1 MKLDGKEIWWDF
13 EIRSKQSLFDL
24 KLQEV
29 WRYRDLMQMFVIRD
43 FKAFYKQTV
52 LGPVW
57 FFIQPLFTM
66 AMYIFVF
73 GNLAGLSTDG
83 VPQPLFYLAGIIC
96 WTYFSDCLLKTANVF
111 RTEMA
116 ILGKAYFPRVIMPMS
131 VVVSNLI
138 RFGVQLLLFLLALVY
153 FLLSGY
159 SFSISS
165 YLLLFPILIGCLA
178 LQGLGLGMIISAL
191 TTKYRDLSL
200 LVTFG
205 VQLLMYATTVVY
217 PLSSLDGVTRSI
229 IAFNPITPVIEG
241 VRKGFF
247 DQGIFDLFS
256 LGYLVG
262 STACIVILG
271 LLVFNKVERSF
282 IDTI

>member
-1 MKLDGKEIWWDF
+1 
-13 EIRSKQSLFDL
+13 
-24 KLQEV
+24 
-29 WRYRDLMQMFVIRD
+29 
-43 FKAFYKQTV
+43 
-52 LGPVW
+52 
-57 FFIQPLFTM
+57 
-66 AMYIFVF
+66 
-73 GNLAGLSTDG
+73 
-83 VPQPLFYLAGIIC
+83 
-96 WTYFSDCLLKTANVF
+96 
-111 RTEMA
+111 
-116 ILGKAYFPRVIMPMS
+116 
-131 VVVSNLI
+131 
-138 RFGVQLLLFLLALVY
+138 
-153 FLLSGY
+153 
-159 SFSISS
+159 
-165 YLLLFPILIGCLA
+165 
-178 LQGLGLGMIISAL
+178 MIISAL